1 MVSLRKAIHSLGH
14 TLRGVA
20 RVCGDLS
27 SLTTEK
33 GFRLGVNCELV
44 QNGLFTLGS
53 PDVFPVGV
61 RGGIISGRD
70 TTTRR
75 ALPMDDDERTRARE
89 ARRAAALASV
99 EAAAPCRCV
108 ERSLACSRASASR
121 CATPSL
127 GLEPRVGR
135 GGIPVLS

>member
-1 MVSLRKAIHSLGH
+1 MNLRKTIHSLAH
-14 TLRGVA
+14 ILRGVT
-20 RVCGDLS
+20 RFCGDLS

-44 QNGLFTLGS
+44 QNGLDTLES
-53 PDVFPVGV
+53 TVVFPVGV
-61 RGGIISGRD
+61 RGVIISGRD

-75 ALPMDDDERTRARE
+75 ALPIDDDERTRARE
-89 ARRAAALASV
+89 ARRAAALVSV
-99 EAAAPCRCV
+99 GVAAPCRCV

-127 GLEPRVGR
+127 GLEPRAGR

>member
-1 MVSLRKAIHSLGH
+1 MNLRKTIHSLAH
-14 TLRGVA
+14 TLRGVT
-20 RVCGDLS
+20 RFCGDLS

-44 QNGLFTLGS
+44 QNGLDTLES
-53 PDVFPVGV
+53 TDIFPVGV
-61 RGGIISGRD
+61 RGVIISGRD

-75 ALPMDDDERTRARE
+75 ALPIDDDERTKARE
-89 ARRAAALASV
+89 ARRAAALVSV
-99 EAAAPCRCV
+99 GVAAPCRCV

-127 GLEPRVGR
+127 G
-135 GGIPVLS
+135 

>member
-1 MVSLRKAIHSLGH
+1 MNLRKTIHSLAH
-14 TLRGVA
+14 ILRGVT
-20 RVCGDLS
+20 RFCGDLS

-44 QNGLFTLGS
+44 QNGLGTLES
-53 PDVFPVGV
+53 ADVFPVGV
-61 RGGIISGRD
+61 RGVIISGRD

-75 ALPMDDDERTRARE
+75 ALPIDDDERTRARE
-89 ARRAAALASV
+89 ARRAAALVSV
-99 EAAAPCRCV
+99 GVAAPCRCV

-127 GLEPRVGR
+127 GLEPRAGR

>member
-1 MVSLRKAIHSLGH
+1 MNLRKTIHSLAH
-14 TLRGVA
+14 ILRGVT
-20 RVCGDLS
+20 RFCGDLS

-44 QNGLFTLGS
+44 QNGLDTLES
-53 PDVFPVGV
+53 TDIFPVGV
-61 RGGIISGRD
+61 RGVIISGRD

-75 ALPMDDDERTRARE
+75 ALPIDDDERTRARE
-89 ARRAAALASV
+89 ARRAAALVSV
-99 EAAAPCRCV
+99 GVAAPCRCV
-108 ERSLACSRASASR
+108 ERSLACSRASASW

>member
-1 MVSLRKAIHSLGH
+1 MNLRKTIHSLAH
-14 TLRGVA
+14 ILRGVT
-20 RVCGDLS
+20 RFCGDLS

-44 QNGLFTLGS
+44 QYGLDTLES
-53 PDVFPVGV
+53 TDIFPVGV
-61 RGGIISGRD
+61 RGVIISGRD

-75 ALPMDDDERTRARE
+75 ALPIDDDERTRARE
-89 ARRAAALASV
+89 ARRAAALVSV
-99 EAAAPCRCV
+99 GVAAPCRCV

>member
-1 MVSLRKAIHSLGH
+1 MNLRKTIHSLAH
-14 TLRGVA
+14 TLRGVT
-20 RVCGDLS
+20 RFCGDLS

-44 QNGLFTLGS
+44 QNGLDTLES
-53 PDVFPVGV
+53 TDVFPVGV
-61 RGGIISGRD
+61 RGVIISGRD

-75 ALPMDDDERTRARE
+75 ALPIDDDERTKARE
-89 ARRAAALASV
+89 ARRAAALVSV
-99 EAAAPCRCV
+99 GVAAPCRCV

-127 GLEPRVGR
+127 G
-135 GGIPVLS
+135 

>member
-1 MVSLRKAIHSLGH
+1 MNLRKTIHSLAH
-14 TLRGVA
+14 ILRGVT
-20 RVCGDLS
+20 RFRGDLS

-44 QNGLFTLGS
+44 QNGLDTLES
-53 PDVFPVGV
+53 TDIFPVGV
-61 RGGIISGRD
+61 RGVIISGRD

-75 ALPMDDDERTRARE
+75 ALPIDDDERTRARE
-89 ARRAAALASV
+89 ARRAAALVSV
-99 EAAAPCRCV
+99 GVAAPCRCV

-127 GLEPRVGR
+127 GLEPPVGR
-135 GGIPVLS
+135 VGIPVLS

>member
-1 MVSLRKAIHSLGH
+1 MNLRKTIHSLAH
-14 TLRGVA
+14 ILRGVT
-20 RVCGDLS
+20 RFCGDLS

-44 QNGLFTLGS
+44 QNGLVTLES
-53 PDVFPVGV
+53 ADVFPVGV
-61 RGGIISGRD
+61 RGVIISGRD

-75 ALPMDDDERTRARE
+75 ALPIDDDERTRARE
-89 ARRAAALASV
+89 ARRAAALVSV
-99 EAAAPCRCV
+99 GVAAPCRCV

-127 GLEPRVGR
+127 GLEPRAGR

>member
-1 MVSLRKAIHSLGH
+1 MNLRKTIHSLAH
-14 TLRGVA
+14 TLRGVT
-20 RVCGDLS
+20 RFCGDLS

-44 QNGLFTLGS
+44 QNGLDTLES
-53 PDVFPVGV
+53 TDIFPVGV
-61 RGGIISGRD
+61 RGVIISGRD

-75 ALPMDDDERTRARE
+75 ALPIDDDERTRARE
-89 ARRAAALASV
+89 ARRAAALVSV
-99 EAAAPCRCV
+99 GVAAPCRCV

-127 GLEPRVGR
+127 GLEPRVDR

>member
-1 MVSLRKAIHSLGH
+1 MNLRKTIHLLAH
-14 TLRGVA
+14 ILRGAA
-20 RVCGDLS
+20 RFCGDLS

-33 GFRLGVNCELV
+33 GYRLGVNCELL
-44 QNGLFTLGS
+44 QNGLDTLES
-53 PDVFPVGV
+53 ADVFPVGV

-75 ALPMDDDERTRARE
+75 ALPIDDDERTRARE
-89 ARRAAALASV
+89 ARRAAALVSV
-99 EAAAPCRCV
+99 GVAAPCRCV

-135 GGIPVLS
+135 GGTPVLS

>member
-1 MVSLRKAIHSLGH
+1 MNLRKTIHSLAH
-14 TLRGVA
+14 TLRGVT
-20 RVCGDLS
+20 RFCGDLS

-44 QNGLFTLGS
+44 QNGLDTLES
-53 PDVFPVGV
+53 TDIFPVGV
-61 RGGIISGRD
+61 RGVIISGRD

-75 ALPMDDDERTRARE
+75 ALPIDDDERTRARE
-89 ARRAAALASV
+89 ARRAAALVSV
-99 EAAAPCRCV
+99 GVAAPCRCV

-127 GLEPRVGR
+127 GLEPRAGR